1 MKGWWWVCVD
11 PTKESYSE
19 AESCHTLVM
28 ATTLLSCRGMM
39 MIILMT
45 MIMILMLTRAGMM
58 TVKIHTVP
66 QPIIILSRPRLSMW
80 LAHIVV
86 SLVLSVTMNRVYH
99 SIIVDFWV
107 FLGYIPCILWTEKR
121 LKQMLKCSVPARP
134 PASAITPSPC
144 ETWARETLD
153 F

>member
-1 MKGWWWVCVD
+1 MCVD

-28 ATTLLSCRGMM
+28 ATTLLSCRGDDDDHIDDHDHDLNVDESWHDDDEDTYSSPPHMNFAE
-39 MIILMT
+39 T
-45 MIMILMLTRAGMM
+45 PFVHVVGPYCCFFSFER
-58 TVKIHTVP
+58 HN
-66 QPIIILSRPRLSMW
+66 W
-80 LAHIVV
+80 L
-86 SLVLSVTMNRVYH
+86 NRVYH

-153 F
+153 L

>member
-1 MKGWWWVCVD
+1 MCVD

-28 ATTLLSCRGMM
+28 ATTLLSCRGDDDDH
-39 MIILMT
+39 IDDHDHDLNVDESWHDDGEDT
-45 MIMILMLTRAGMM
+45 YSSPP
-58 TVKIHTVP
+58 HTNFVE
-66 QPIIILSRPRLSMW
+66 
-80 LAHIVV
+80 
-86 SLVLSVTMNRVYH
+86 TRVYH